1 MANVLKMA
9 LQQAIVALWRR
20 GWSFRRI
27 ADELGVHR
35 ETVSRYVRLEADTVG
50 AQVDTP
56 SKPAKVTA
64 GNEAS
69 DGPKPAK
76 VTAGNEASDGPKPAK
91 VTAGL
96 RPDKAGNPASRS
108 RCEPLRALI
117 QEKLDAELSAQRI
130 YQDLVAE
137 HGFTAGY
144 ECVKRFVRRLRQGS
158 PLPFRRMECEP
169 GQEAQVDFGRGAPII
184 GPDGSRLR
192 PHVFR
197 IVLSHSRKGYSEA
210 VLRQSTESF
219 VRALENAFWHFGGA
233 PRTLVIDNLRAAV
246 QKADWYDPELNPKIE
261 AFCRHCGTVIL
272 PARPC
277 MPRHKGKVER
287 GIGYVKD
294 NALKARTFGSLAEQN
309 RHLAQW
315 EAQVADH
322 RIHGTTRRQVRTLF
336 EERERP
342 ALLPLPA
349 ARFPF
354 FHEGRRVV
362 HRDAHVEVDR
372 AYYSVPPEYVGRRV
386 WVRWDLRLVR
396 ICNGRMEQIALHVRA
411 EPGRFRTAPE
421 HIASE
426 KISAVERGAGAL
438 LKRASLLGHHTRR
451 WAESMLQ
458 ARGIQGVR
466 VLQGLLAMAGRYRAD
481 QIERA
486 CELAL
491 THEAFRLKELRA
503 LMHEPLRQTRL
514 SFAQEHPL
522 IRPMEHYGRIVRV
535 EFRPDPGDG
544 KDEFNA
550 WGATSGEPATQ
561 QPAGKPPR
569 EGPALNPEQAL
580 PAVQPPASALGSLSS
595 GALSSGSAQP
605 NLSPR
610 SPSVNSREGR
620 YE

>member
-35 ETVSRYVRLEADTVG
+35 ETVSRYVHLEADTAG
-50 AQVDTP
+50 DHADKRA
-56 SKPAKVTA
+56 KPAKVTA
-64 GNEAS
+64 GNEAP
-69 DGPKPAK
+69 DGA
-76 VTAGNEASDGPKPAK
+76 KPAK

-96 RPDKAGNPASRS
+96 RPDQAGNPATRS
-108 RCEPLRALI
+108 LCEPFHAVI
-117 QEKLDAELSAQRI
+117 QEKLDAGLSGQRI

-144 ECVKRFVRRLRQGS
+144 ESVKRFVRRLRQAA
-158 PLPFRRMECEP
+158 PLAFRRMECEP

-184 GPDGSRLR
+184 GPEGRQRR

-219 VRALENAFWHFGGA
+219 IRALENAFWHFGGV

-246 QKADWYDPELNPKIE
+246 QKADWYDPELNPKVE
-261 AFCRHCGTVIL
+261 AFCRHYGTVIL
-272 PARPC
+272 PARPY

-287 GIGYVKD
+287 GIGYVKG
-294 NALKARTFGSLAEQN
+294 NALKGRTFGSLAEQN

-315 EAQVADH
+315 EAHVADH
-322 RIHGTTRRQVRTLF
+322 RIHGTTRRQVRKLF
-336 EERERP
+336 EEREKP

-372 AYYSVPPEYVGRRV
+372 AYCSVPPEYVGRRV

-396 ICNGRMEQIALHVRA
+396 VYNGRMEQIALHVRA
-411 EPGRFRTAPE
+411 EPGRFSTAPQ

-438 LKRASLLGHHTRR
+438 LKRASFMGKHTRR
-451 WAESMLQ
+451 WAEAMLQ

-466 VLQGLLAMAGRYRAD
+466 VLQGLLAMAGRYRAE
-481 QIERA
+481 QIEKA
-486 CELAL
+486 CELAI
-491 THEAFRLKELRA
+491 THQAFRLRELRA
-503 LMHEPLRQTRL
+503 LMKQPQRQLRL
-514 SFAQEHPL
+514 DFADQHPL
-522 IRPMEHYGRIVRV
+522 IRPMAHYGRIVQVHFRSDSGDDNG
-535 EFRPDPGDG
+535 EFSALR
-544 KDEFNA
+544 
-550 WGATSGEPATQ
+550 ATSGEPE
-561 QPAGKPPR
+561 K
-569 EGPALNPEQAL
+569 EEPALDPGRAL
-580 PAVQPPASALGSLSS
+580 PAVQPPTSALGSLSS
-595 GALSSGSAQP
+595 GALSSGPAQA
-605 NLSPR
+605 NLSPQG
-610 SPSVNSREGR
+610 PSVNLQKGR
-620 YE
+620 SE